1 MIMPTML
8 YPASCFLSN
17 GPYKYFGAQ
26 FCIIALCLTQFCVVN
41 VKTAQDY
48 CMVYRLTV
56 VLPNTRIHEYFMKW
70 QIAVIIQLFLLG
82 LSLETS
88 ITSYLSFKEPGA
100 PTKEYIDSWFVEPI
114 EEYWSGF
121 HELLN
126 ISEAGNK
133 NFRRLPDFNRN
144 ATILCTNWF
153 SPHLKRLVW
162 HGILIIAVS
171 EVFCFAMAATIFG
184 ILRKN
189 ISRYES
195 KLAQLGIAEN
205 NRILPYHIGRFSRK
219 TYSMHLQL
227 TTLIAVQYISPII
240 FLIGPISV
248 LIYRQF
254 YGTDVVT
261 RALGDQVVI
270 AFSLYG
276 CANTLLTL
284 AFVAPYR
291 NYTKKKLSGLLL
303 RIGLRKKPDAGKFVT
318 SANTL
323 SLNRLPESSFNIDS
337 FAKISERNISR
348 K

>member
-1 MIMPTML
+1 MIMPSML
-8 YPASCFLSN
+8 YPASCILSN

-26 FCIIALCLTQFCVVN
+26 FCLIALCFTLFCVVN

-48 CMVYRLTV
+48 CMMYRLTV
-56 VLPNTRIHEYFMKW
+56 ILPNKRIHEYFMKW
-70 QIAVIIQLFLLG
+70 QIAVLTQLFLLG

-88 ITSYLSFKEPGA
+88 LTLYLSFREPGA
-100 PTKEYIDSWFVEPI
+100 LTKEYIDTWFVEPI
-114 EEYWSGF
+114 EEYW
-121 HELLN
+121 
-126 ISEAGNK
+126 
-133 NFRRLPDFNRN
+133 RLPDFNRN

-153 SPHLKRLVW
+153 SPHQTRLVW
-162 HGILIIAVS
+162 TGISIIAVS
-171 EVFCFAMAATIFG
+171 EVFCFVMAATIFG

-205 NRILPYHIGRFSRK
+205 NRILPYHVGRFSRK

-227 TTLIAVQYISPII
+227 TTLIVVQYISPII
-240 FLIGPISV
+240 FLIGPLSV
-248 LIYRQF
+248 LIYKQF
-254 YGTDVVT
+254 GGTDVPT
-261 RALGDQVVI
+261 RALGDSMVV

-291 NYTKKKLSGLLL
+291 NFTKKKLLGLLL
-303 RIGLRKKPDAGKFVT
+303 RIGLRKRPDANKFVT
-318 SANTL
+318 SANTF

-337 FAKISERNISR
+337 FARISERNVSR